1 MKTQSLLDAVL
12 TWEHMAERNAASS
25 ICPRANRSPRA
36 AGVSEE
42 ADYLLDGWVIILGFV
57 LWLIHKD
64 EEPTLKSLLDTSE
77 AFSYWTHLQYELL
90 NNTQYWENWRQFF
103 QENAEREMTQRRS
116 PGYFCEDELQ
126 ANLEKRSLFNSS
138 VGLQFK
144 AKRFLILKALF
155 AQYPIP
161 VLSGQSG
168 LRAEIHTT
176 SPVVTS
182 HKTTY
187 YTATITR
194 LM

>member
-1 MKTQSLLDAVL
+1 
-12 TWEHMAERNAASS
+12 MAERNAASS
-25 ICPRANRSPRA
+25 ICPRVNRSPRA

-42 ADYLLDGWVIILGFV
+42 ADYLLDGWVIILCFV

-64 EEPTLKSLLDTSE
+64 KEPTLKSLLETSE
-77 AFSYWTHLQYELL
+77 AFSYWTHLQYKLL
-90 NNTQYWENWRQFF
+90 TNTQYWENRRQFF
-103 QENAEREMTQRRS
+103 QGNAEREMTQRQS
-116 PGYFCEDELQ
+116 PAYFCEDELQ
-126 ANLEKRSLFNSS
+126 ASLAKKDHFLIPLSGCNLKLK
-138 VGLQFK
+138 V
-144 AKRFLILKALF
+144 FLILKALF
-155 AQYPIP
+155 AQCPIP

-194 LM
+194 FM